1 MWGRSLPRSP
11 VSLYI
16 LLHVTFPTPSA
27 ITACSLYVVPSA
39 CCHWMRCPQVTF
51 KGEEKQF
58 AAEEISSMVLTKMRE
73 TAEAFLGH
81 AIKDAVVTVP
91 GQ

>member
-1 MWGRSLPRSP
+1 
-11 VSLYI
+11 
-16 LLHVTFPTPSA
+16 
-27 ITACSLYVVPSA
+27 
-39 CCHWMRCPQVTF
+39 MRCPQVTF